1 MISTGVLSSMGA
13 TSSEARSGSLNAH
26 TGRLVVTKNGMTVAV
41 GRAVEVGLAVGNGV
55 VVGVDVEVEVG
66 VAVVVGL
73 AVSVGVVVGEGELV
87 TVGVGD
93 GSPKAKG
100 NRANVNWR

>member
-1 MISTGVLSSMGA
+1 MISTGVFSSIGA

-26 TGRLVVTKNGMTVAV
+26 TGRLVVTKNGITVAV
-41 GRAVEVGLAVGNGV
+41 GRVVGVGLGVGDGV
-55 VVGVDVEVEVG
+55 VVGVDVDVDVG
-66 VAVVVGL
+66 VAVAVGL
-73 AVSVGVVVGEGELV
+73 AVSVGVVVGKGELV

-93 GSPKAKG
+93 GSPKAMG